1 MKANEFDFDI
11 LRKALSKIPDD
22 FRLEQIVFYDNSFKI
37 LASIDTHSDFA
48 LKRADELLE
57 IQLYYKQKM
66 GD

>member
-22 FRLEQIVFYDNSFKI
+22 FRLEQIVFDDNSFKI
-37 LASIDTHSDFA
+37 LASIDTHNDYA

-57 IQLYYKQKM
+57 IQIKYKKEL